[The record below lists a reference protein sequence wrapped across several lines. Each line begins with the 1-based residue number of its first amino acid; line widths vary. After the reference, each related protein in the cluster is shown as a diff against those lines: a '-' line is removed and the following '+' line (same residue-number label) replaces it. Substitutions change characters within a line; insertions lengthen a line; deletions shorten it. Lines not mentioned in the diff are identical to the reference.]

1 MRRLG
6 IVLIL
11 PLVGLILA
19 AAHAAGS
26 PPGPP
31 AVPADLPEA
40 LETPEAVVFT
50 PEEQRRIFQHSPL
63 PPPPPDPT
71 NRVADSAP
79 AALLGQRLFF
89 ETRLSDSG
97 RMACATCHRPLLGWS
112 NGQPLG
118 QGTGRPTRLHV
129 PTLWNVAYNRW
140 FFWDGRADTAWTQA
154 LEPLENPAEIG
165 TNRVR
170 LARLVAA
177 DPVLRPAYVEAFGPP
192 PSFADPARFPADAM
206 PEPFNTES
214 ALHQAWTAMT
224 PADQDAVDR
233 VFTNLGK
240 SLAAF
245 ERRLVSRNAPFDR
258 FVEGLREDDPAKL
271 AALSIEAKRGLRL
284 FIGRGNCRACHS
296 GPSFSNGEFHSLG
309 LPESASFFES
319 GRLRGITMLRMNPL
333 NGVGRYSD
341 DPGASPAR
349 FLPKDAHETFNQVKT
364 PTLRNVAQTAPYMHN
379 GRMRTLNEVLRF
391 YSDRH
396 GAQRVAPQDEAL
408 LRPLQLTGRE
418 IADLTAFLESLTGE
432 PLDPAL
438 TGPLTPA
445 PHG

>member
-6 IVLIL
+6 VCLVLTAL
-11 PLVGLILA
+11 GLVLA
-19 AAHAAGS
+19 TARADS
-26 PPGPP
+26 PP
-31 AVPADLPEA
+31 VFPERA
-40 LETPEAVVFT
+40 EEAVFFT
-50 PEEQRRIFQHSPL
+50 PEELRRIFQHSPL

-71 NRVADSAP
+71 NRVAGSAP

-97 RMACATCHRPLLGWS
+97 RIACATCHRPLLGWS

-118 QGTGRPTRLHV
+118 QGTGRPTPLHV

-170 LARLVAA
+170 LARFVAT
-177 DPVLRPAYVEAFGPP
+177 DPVLRPAYEQVFGPLP
-192 PSFADPARFPADAM
+192 GFAASSEPARFPADAM
-206 PEPFNTES
+206 PEPFNAES
-214 ALHQAWTAMT
+214 ALHQAWMAMT
-224 PADQDAVDR
+224 PRDQDAVDR

-240 SLAAF
+240 SLAAY
-245 ERRLVSRNAPFDR
+245 ERRLVSRDAPFDR
-258 FVEGLREDDPAKL
+258 FVEGLRDGDTAKL

-296 GPSFSNGEFHSLG
+296 GPTFTNGEFHSLG
-309 LPESASFFES
+309 LPESATFFES
-319 GRLRGITMLRMNPL
+319 GRLRGITLLRMNPL
-333 NGVGRYSD
+333 SGLGRYSD
-341 DPGASPAR
+341 DPAASPAR

-379 GRMRTLNEVLRF
+379 GGMRTLNEVLRF
-391 YSDRH
+391 YSERH
-396 GAQRVAPQDEAL
+396 NARRVAPQDEAL

-418 IADLTAFLESLTGE
+418 IADLTAFLESLTGA

-438 TGPLTPA
+438 NGPLP
-445 PHG
+445 